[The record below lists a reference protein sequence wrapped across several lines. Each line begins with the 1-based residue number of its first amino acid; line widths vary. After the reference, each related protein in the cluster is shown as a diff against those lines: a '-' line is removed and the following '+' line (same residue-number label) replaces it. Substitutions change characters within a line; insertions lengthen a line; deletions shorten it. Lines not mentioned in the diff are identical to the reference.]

1 MADIQ
6 LTAQQRGAVEDR
18 GGSLLVSAAAGSG
31 KTKVLVERVFAY
43 LTEEHCHIDDFL
55 IITFT
60 RAAAAELRTKLAAEL
75 AKRVAQDPENSHL
88 RQQMFRVYQADIKTV
103 DGFCAGLLR
112 EHIHLLEPVDGR
124 SLTPDFRILDETE
137 AGVLK
142 QRALEDALEAFYQ
155 RIEQGDEGCRA
166 LAETL
171 GFGRDDRA
179 LAALVPELHGKLQSH
194 PYPDKWLERAAE
206 SWANLPERLG
216 DSVYGRTIMEA
227 YEAGQRVFGENR
239 PQELAAK
246 QAELPGDIEWHLIGG
261 LQTNKVKLVAPFVSM
276 IHSAESARLL
286 RFIDKEA
293 RRNGRVIDVLLEVRI
308 AREESK
314 HGWDE
319 GELERYL
326 RSGEYRS
333 LEGVRFRGLMGVA
346 TNTDEKE
353 IVRAEFT
360 RLRDLFV
367 RWKGE
372 FFDERFDTLSMGMS
386 ADYPLAV
393 ECGSTM
399 VRIGSAIFGAR
410 RYGALS
416 DNA

>member
-1 MADIQ
+1 MGQ
-6 LTAQQRGAVEDR
+6 WRTG
-18 GGSLLVSAAAGSG
+18 AAACWCPPPPDPARQ
-31 KTKVLVERVFAY
+31 KVLVERVFAY

-194 PYPDKWLERAAE
+194 PYPDKWLEKRCGELGEPAGTAGRQRVRPDDHGGHGAPRQLLGGAAGTRR
-206 SWANLPERLG
+206 ER
-216 DSVYGRTIMEA
+216 YGRLRE
-227 YEAGQRVFGENR
+227 RV
-239 PQELAAK
+239 
-246 QAELPGDIEWHLIGG
+246 
-261 LQTNKVKLVAPFVSM
+261 
-276 IHSAESARLL
+276 
-286 RFIDKEA
+286 
-293 RRNGRVIDVLLEVRI
+293 
-308 AREESK
+308 
-314 HGWDE
+314 
-319 GELERYL
+319 
-326 RSGEYRS
+326 
-333 LEGVRFRGLMGVA
+333 
-346 TNTDEKE
+346 
-353 IVRAEFT
+353 
-360 RLRDLFV
+360 
-367 RWKGE
+367 
-372 FFDERFDTLSMGMS
+372 
-386 ADYPLAV
+386 
-393 ECGSTM
+393 
-399 VRIGSAIFGAR
+399 
-410 RYGALS
+410 
-416 DNA
+416 

>member
-142 QRALEDALEAFYQ
+142 QRALKDALEAFYQ
-155 RIEQGDEGCRA
+155 RIEQGDEGCR
-166 LAETL
+166 
-171 GFGRDDRA
+171 
-179 LAALVPELHGKLQSH
+179 VQ
-194 PYPDKWLERAAE
+194 
-206 SWANLPERLG
+206 
-216 DSVYGRTIMEA
+216 
-227 YEAGQRVFGENR
+227 
-239 PQELAAK
+239 
-246 QAELPGDIEWHLIGG
+246 
-261 LQTNKVKLVAPFVSM
+261 
-276 IHSAESARLL
+276 
-286 RFIDKEA
+286 
-293 RRNGRVIDVLLEVRI
+293 
-308 AREESK
+308 
-314 HGWDE
+314 
-319 GELERYL
+319 
-326 RSGEYRS
+326 
-333 LEGVRFRGLMGVA
+333 
-346 TNTDEKE
+346 
-353 IVRAEFT
+353 
-360 RLRDLFV
+360 
-367 RWKGE
+367 
-372 FFDERFDTLSMGMS
+372 
-386 ADYPLAV
+386 
-393 ECGSTM
+393 
-399 VRIGSAIFGAR
+399 AIFGAMEDGTARQARLRALYDYIR
-410 RYGALS
+410 RLVQGGRTSLFDCVRQVRQLLESGDAAATS
-416 DNA
+416 EPERGEQEQ

>member
-171 GFGRDDRA
+171 G
-179 LAALVPELHGKLQSH
+179 LS
-194 PYPDKWLERAAE
+194 
-206 SWANLPERLG
+206 
-216 DSVYGRTIMEA
+216 
-227 YEAGQRVFGENR
+227 
-239 PQELAAK
+239 
-246 QAELPGDIEWHLIGG
+246 LIH
-261 LQTNKVKLVAPFVSM
+261 
-276 IHSAESARLL
+276 I
-286 RFIDKEA
+286 
-293 RRNGRVIDVLLEVRI
+293 
-308 AREESK
+308 
-314 HGWDE
+314 
-319 GELERYL
+319 
-326 RSGEYRS
+326 
-333 LEGVRFRGLMGVA
+333 
-346 TNTDEKE
+346 
-353 IVRAEFT
+353 
-360 RLRDLFV
+360 
-367 RWKGE
+367 
-372 FFDERFDTLSMGMS
+372 
-386 ADYPLAV
+386 
-393 ECGSTM
+393 
-399 VRIGSAIFGAR
+399 
-410 RYGALS
+410 
-416 DNA
+416 

>member
-155 RIEQGDEGCRA
+155 RIEQGTKAAGRWRRRWASAGMTGRWRRWCRSCTENCRA
-166 LAETL
+166 IPTRTS
-171 GFGRDDRA
+171 GWR
-179 LAALVPELHGKLQSH
+179 
-194 PYPDKWLERAAE
+194 
-206 SWANLPERLG
+206 RLRRT
-216 DSVYGRTIMEA
+216 GRTC
-227 YEAGQRVFGENR
+227 
-239 PQELAAK
+239 
-246 QAELPGDIEWHLIGG
+246 
-261 LQTNKVKLVAPFVSM
+261 
-276 IHSAESARLL
+276 
-286 RFIDKEA
+286 
-293 RRNGRVIDVLLEVRI
+293 RNGWATACTAGRSWKTRCAAPITGRG
-308 AREESK
+308 
-314 HGWDE
+314 GW
-319 GELERYL
+319 
-326 RSGEYRS
+326 
-333 LEGVRFRGLMGVA
+333 
-346 TNTDEKE
+346 
-353 IVRAEFT
+353 
-360 RLRDLFV
+360 
-367 RWKGE
+367 
-372 FFDERFDTLSMGMS
+372 
-386 ADYPLAV
+386 
-393 ECGSTM
+393 
-399 VRIGSAIFGAR
+399 
-410 RYGALS
+410 
-416 DNA
+416 NAP

>member
-179 LAALVPELHGKLQSH
+179 LAALVPELHGNC
-194 PYPDKWLERAAE
+194 RAIPTRTSGWKEPRRA
-206 SWANLPERLG
+206 
-216 DSVYGRTIMEA
+216 GRTC
-227 YEAGQRVFGENR
+227 
-239 PQELAAK
+239 
-246 QAELPGDIEWHLIGG
+246 
-261 LQTNKVKLVAPFVSM
+261 
-276 IHSAESARLL
+276 
-286 RFIDKEA
+286 
-293 RRNGRVIDVLLEVRI
+293 RNGWATACTAGRSWRTRCAAPVTGRG
-308 AREESK
+308 
-314 HGWDE
+314 GW
-319 GELERYL
+319 
-326 RSGEYRS
+326 
-333 LEGVRFRGLMGVA
+333 
-346 TNTDEKE
+346 
-353 IVRAEFT
+353 
-360 RLRDLFV
+360 
-367 RWKGE
+367 
-372 FFDERFDTLSMGMS
+372 
-386 ADYPLAV
+386 
-393 ECGSTM
+393 
-399 VRIGSAIFGAR
+399 
-410 RYGALS
+410 
-416 DNA
+416 NAP

>member
-179 LAALVPELHGKLQSH
+179 LAALRDLATIRDVSINYDTMKPADVIAQLGPLTKPGSAYFGSAGELVAMAHVETGN
-194 PYPDKWLERAAE
+194 RA
-206 SWANLPERLG
+206 
-216 DSVYGRTIMEA
+216 
-227 YEAGQRVFGENR
+227 EAGRIFAEI
-239 PQELAAK
+239 AK
-246 QAELPGDIEWHLIGG
+246 QE
-261 LQTNKVKLVAPFVSM
+261 T
-276 IHSAESARLL
+276 AR
-286 RFIDKEA
+286 
-293 RRNGRVIDVLLEVRI
+293 
-308 AREESK
+308 
-314 HGWDE
+314 
-319 GELERYL
+319 
-326 RSGEYRS
+326 
-333 LEGVRFRGLMGVA
+333 
-346 TNTDEKE
+346 T
-353 IVRAEFT
+353 
-360 RLRDLFV
+360 
-367 RWKGE
+367 
-372 FFDERFDTLSMGMS
+372 
-386 ADYPLAV
+386 
-393 ECGSTM
+393 
-399 VRIGSAIFGAR
+399 GA
-410 RYGALS
+410 
-416 DNA
+416 